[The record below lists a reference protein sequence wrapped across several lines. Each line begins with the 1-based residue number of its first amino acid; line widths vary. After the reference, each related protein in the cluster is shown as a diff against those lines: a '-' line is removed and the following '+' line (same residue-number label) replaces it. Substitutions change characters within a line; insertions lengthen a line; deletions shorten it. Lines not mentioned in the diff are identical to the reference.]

1 MSKQNSFIIQS
12 VINKT
17 TDNDFMSISQDKMN
31 LNIYLS
37 TIHKNITIE
46 KTKSI
51 YNEETYFNDTKFIL
65 NPESLNYIKDI
76 NDMIDKKFGNI
87 KYYTKESIEDIPLNS
102 NSNSSSYI
110 TLKTIIIIRKT
121 FLKVPSYL
129 ILRLLIIIFIILF
142 ILYVIYIL
150 KDLNL

>member
-1 MSKQNSFIIQS
+1 MTKEQNSFIIQS
-12 VINKT
+12 IINKT
-17 TDNDFMSISQDKMN
+17 TDNDFMSISKDKMN

-37 TIHKNITIE
+37 TINKNITIE

-87 KYYTKESIEDIPLNS
+87 KYYTKESIEDIPLNP
-102 NSNSSSYI
+102 NSNSYI
-110 TLKTIIIIRKT
+110 TLKTLIIIRKT
-121 FLKVPSYL
+121 FLKIPSYL
-129 ILRLLIIIFIILF
+129 ILRLLLIIFIILF

-150 KDLNL
+150 KDLNQ